1 MGKRVNM
8 MIEKLVINFFFFNF
22 SQFEEYS
29 IFNRNYTIKR
39 LLRALYNSNV

>member
-1 MGKRVNM
+1 MGKRVNTM
-8 MIEKLVINFFFFNF
+8 FEKLVINFFFNF

-29 IFNRNYTIKR
+29 IFNHNYTIKR